1 MAGGPLSL
9 YVFGRLHGVTRLRLA
24 GLVAK
29 AGGHLMRRPSSRVN
43 LMAVGHGTALAA
55 LADGP
60 PVALPQAVPPT
71 ARLVSELGLKRLL
84 GVAGPLPEEHR
95 ALSATDLARSARLDL
110 EVVPCLSLYDV
121 LEPVDGCYGYRD
133 LLAAREVAR
142 LLRSGVG
149 LDAIVEAAVILR
161 HAGRRLSE
169 TRLSEAPWGEIVQE
183 VAGRL
188 GRLDG
193 QLTLPLDEHCL
204 SVDEVFQRAEQSEL
218 EGDLATAERWYRVA
232 MRMDRKD
239 PVLPFNLGNVLDG
252 QGRYREASL
261 AYQEAIARDPTFAE
275 GWLNLGV
282 LSENGGRI
290 EEALTYYGRSVEARP
305 DYADAVFA
313 LARLLTAEERYE
325 AALPL
330 WERYLRLELASEN
343 AARAR
348 RLAALCRLGLSATQ
362 TPPGAGVRPPSP
374 HL

>member
-1 MAGGPLSL
+1 
-9 YVFGRLHGVTRLRLA
+9 
-24 GLVAK
+24 
-29 AGGHLMRRPSSRVN
+29 
-43 LMAVGHGTALAA
+43 
-55 LADGP
+55 
-60 PVALPQAVPPT
+60 
-71 ARLVSELGLKRLL
+71 
-84 GVAGPLPEEHR
+84 
-95 ALSATDLARSARLDL
+95 
-110 EVVPCLSLYDV
+110 
-121 LEPVDGCYGYRD
+121 
-133 LLAAREVAR
+133 
-142 LLRSGVG
+142 
-149 LDAIVEAAVILR
+149 VEAAIILR
-161 HAGRRLSE
+161 RAGRRLSE
-169 TRLSEAPWGEIVQE
+169 TRLAEAPWGEIVQE

-204 SVDEVFQRAEQSEL
+204 SLDEVFHLAEQSEL
-218 EGDLATAERWYRVA
+218 EGDLATAERWYRAA

-239 PVLPFNLGNVLDG
+239 PVLAFNLGNVLDG
-252 QGRYREASL
+252 QGRSGEAIL
-261 AYQEAIARDPTFAE
+261 AYWEAIARDPTFAE

-362 TPPGAGVRPPSP
+362 TPPGAGVRPPFATPVNSVDGGENSSTCLDSGTSKEPHSRRKHSP
-374 HL
+374 SIALAVVVRWRTSCRPTTSMATSRMRVRSGAWPQEQQ

>member
-1 MAGGPLSL
+1 MICAMAGGPLSL

-29 AGGHLMRRPSSRVN
+29 AGGHLMRRPSSWVN

-60 PVALPQAVPPT
+60 PVALPQAVLPT

-110 EVVPCLSLYDV
+110 EVAPRLSLYDV
-121 LEPVDGCYGYRD
+121 REPVDGCYGYRD

-149 LDAIVEAAVILR
+149 LDAIVEAAAILR
-161 HAGRRLSE
+161 SAGRRLSE
-169 TRLSEAPWGEIVQE
+169 PRLLEAPWGEIVQE

-188 GRLDG
+188 GRLNG
-193 QLTLPLDEHCL
+193 QFTLPLDEHCL
-204 SVDEVFQRAEQSEL
+204 SVDEVFQRAEQSEV
-218 EGDLATAERWYRVA
+218 EGDLPTAERWYRGA

-252 QGRYREASL
+252 QGRSGEASVAYREA
-261 AYQEAIARDPTFAE
+261 IVRDPAFAE
-275 GWLNLGV
+275 GWLNLAV
-282 LSENGGRI
+282 VSENAGRI
-290 EEALTYYGRSVEARP
+290 AEALTYYDRSVEARP

-313 LARLLTAEERYE
+313 LARL
-325 AALPL
+325 
-330 WERYLRLELASEN
+330 
-343 AARAR
+343 
-348 RLAALCRLGLSATQ
+348 
-362 TPPGAGVRPPSP
+362 
-374 HL
+374 